1 MDFTLRHLAAKDLKP
16 RERPTEDVADARH
29 RSMME
34 AIAPY
39 AKKTVQQNLTP
50 VYVDYKTRNTKLV
63 LVLCPEW
70 SPYMPPFS
78 LARLSGVAKSAG
90 YETHLM
96 DLNVKAYVEFRDDWW
111 PNKKIP
117 FRLWDPSSSWH
128 WLGDTYA
135 KDIHPV
141 LEPLL
146 SRAVDE
152 ILEQKPDVVGFSVYY
167 ISEEP
172 TKWMCQEIKRRAPHI
187 KIAVGGPNVHKSWF
201 KVEPY
206 YDYVVVGEG
215 EVNLLVMLDEIE
227 EKKQVEYPRILSQP
241 EDERVNINGMPM
253 PDYESLDF
261 SLYELPNGI
270 NTEISRG
277 CTAKCT
283 FCEETHFWKY
293 RQRQAVDLVTELEW
307 LYYNKGTDV
316 VWFID
321 SLINGNVKELR
332 AFALAL
338 KAKGLKIKWTGYAR
352 CDGRMDLAYLQ
363 DLADGG
369 CLMFNF
375 GCESGS
381 QKVLDDMHKGV
392 TIQEMEQNFID
403 CKKVGIWAATNW
415 IVGFPT
421 ESLQDFADTMT
432 FMWRMRNNNMNN
444 AGLGVGYGLGPET
457 IVGQNPDQYNISWHK
472 YQGHWITKDLKMGG
486 THVMTRVKN
495 IHMFLDFFKGCTDV
509 PVTYPV
515 RYSLANEH
523 YSIKFDNPNTVR
535 EIEYEKFD
543 YNIIKPNINPFADAL
558 VNEMW
563 PFFRML
569 WKCRGGYTATV
580 KFNPEID
587 LKEFGTQYGPGM
599 YTANFYFKID
609 DDGKWF
615 ANFKYK
621 FDQIDNPYD
630 DREPPPKGRKG
641 PFYAQDYSRL
651 QSNTAKRA
659 RRLAKPTWSI
669 DEGRSG
675 QDFADLL
682 NEEEHYNK
690 TIDFSFEYR
699 YIGQGHWGNY
709 KDYEVAVSNV
719 SRDAIPEKEADNSQI
734 IIPISSIKKKVH
746 EAGK

>member
-1 MDFTLRHLAAKDLKP
+1 
-16 RERPTEDVADARH
+16 
-29 RSMME
+29 
-34 AIAPY
+34 
-39 AKKTVQQNLTP
+39 
-50 VYVDYKTRNTKLV
+50 
-63 LVLCPEW
+63 
-70 SPYMPPFS
+70 
-78 LARLSGVAKSAG
+78 
-90 YETHLM
+90 
-96 DLNVKAYVEFRDDWW
+96 
-111 PNKKIP
+111 
-117 FRLWDPSSSWH
+117 
-128 WLGDTYA
+128 
-135 KDIHPV
+135 
-141 LEPLL
+141 
-146 SRAVDE
+146 
-152 ILEQKPDVVGFSVYY
+152 
-167 ISEEP
+167 
-172 TKWMCQEIKRRAPHI
+172 
-187 KIAVGGPNVHKSWF
+187 
-201 KVEPY
+201 
-206 YDYVVVGEG
+206 
-215 EVNLLVMLDEIE
+215 
-227 EKKQVEYPRILSQP
+227 
-241 EDERVNINGMPM
+241 
-253 PDYESLDF
+253 
-261 SLYELPNGI
+261 
-270 NTEISRG
+270 
-277 CTAKCT
+277 
-283 FCEETHFWKY
+283 
-293 RQRQAVDLVTELEW
+293 
-307 LYYNKGTDV
+307 
-316 VWFID
+316 
-321 SLINGNVKELR
+321 
-332 AFALAL
+332 
-338 KAKGLKIKWTGYAR
+338 
-352 CDGRMDLAYLQ
+352 
-363 DLADGG
+363 
-369 CLMFNF
+369 
-375 GCESGS
+375 
-381 QKVLDDMHKGV
+381 MHKGV